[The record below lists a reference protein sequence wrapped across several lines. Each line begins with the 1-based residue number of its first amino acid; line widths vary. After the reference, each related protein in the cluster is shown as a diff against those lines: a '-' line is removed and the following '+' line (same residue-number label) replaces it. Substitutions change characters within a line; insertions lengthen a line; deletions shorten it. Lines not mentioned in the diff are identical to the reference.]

1 MKIFYNRDLELRLLR
16 ATSDKISQTK
26 GRLTMLVGRRRVGK
40 TALLLQSFKTTGFL
54 YLFVTKTTESD
65 LAEQFFLQI
74 KEQLDIKVF
83 GSPSTL
89 HDVFDILLDY
99 TKTHPLTVV
108 IDEFQDINI
117 VNPSFF
123 SQLQKLWDLNKDSSM
138 MHLVCCGSIYS
149 MMTKLFQDAGE
160 PLFGRADRRVHLKPL
175 KPSYIKEIMLDN
187 DLYNPADYLLWFC
200 FSGGIPKYTEW
211 LVDAGDKT
219 WQRLIS
225 EHSLVAEE
233 GRYRLFEDFG
243 SEHPLYFSILSA
255 IASGKT
261 SRGEI
266 EWHLDGTSV
275 GVALENLEQTYEV
288 VTRSMPITAKEKSR
302 GYRYQI
308 VDPFL
313 SFWFRF
319 IYKNRSAIEI
329 GNFAYVR
336 SIIERDFSVY
346 SDRSLE
352 LLCKEILAE
361 SGQFNQIGSYWER
374 GNANEIDIIAINDLD
389 KRIVIG
395 EVKRQSKRY
404 SETIL
409 IEKSVPMLQK
419 LKKHGYSVEY
429 HYFSLDFLDSLFE
442 KFPAITP

>member
-1 MKIFYNRDLELRLLR
+1 VVKKFYNRDSELRLLR
-16 ATSDKISQTK
+16 ETSDVINKTK

-40 TALLLQSFKTTGFL
+40 TALLLQSFKSTGFL
-54 YLFVTKTTESD
+54 YLFVVKTTEGD

-74 KEQLDIKVF
+74 KEQLDIKIF
-83 GSPSTL
+83 GSPTTL
-89 HDVFDILLDY
+89 YEVFEILLGY
-99 TKTHPLTVV
+99 SQTNPLTVV

-123 SQLQKLWDLNKDSSM
+123 SQLQKLWDLNKDNSM

-160 PLFGRADRRVHLKPL
+160 PLFGRADRRIHLKPL
-175 KPSYIKEIMLDN
+175 KPSYLKEIMEDN
-187 DLYNPADYLLWFC
+187 GLYTPSDYLLWYC

-211 LVDAGDKT
+211 LVDAGDQV
-219 WQRLIS
+219 WDRLIS
-225 EHSLVAEE
+225 EHSLVPEE

-266 EWHLDGTSV
+266 EGHLDGASV
-275 GVALENLEQTYEV
+275 GVALEKLEQTYEV
-288 VTRSMPITAKEKSR
+288 LTRSMPITAKEKSR

-313 SFWFRF
+313 NFWFRF

-346 SDRSLE
+346 SGRALE
-352 LLCKEILAE
+352 LLFKDILAE
-361 SGQFNQIGSYWER
+361 SEQFNNIGSYWER
-374 GNANEIDIIAINDLD
+374 GNANEIDIVAVNDLE

-409 IEKSVPMLQK
+409 IAKSATMLQK
-419 LKKHGYSVEY
+419 LKKHGYQVEY
-429 HYFSLDFLDSLFE
+429 HCFSLDLMDSLV
-442 KFPAITP
+442 KQFPPG